1 MIHLIFLGPPGAG
14 KGTQAKIIAKNYNI
28 PQISTGDIL
37 RNAIQNGTELGK
49 KAKEYIDSGKLVP
62 DQIVIEIIK
71 ERIQESDCIN
81 GFLLDGFP
89 RTLKQAEEL
98 DQLLKTL
105 NKEINYVINI
115 DVPETEI
122 INRLLNRAKIEG
134 RTDDTEPVIKNRMK
148 VYYEQTYPLI
158 DYYNKKGIL
167 KNISGIGKIEEITK
181 RIIEAI
187 NN

>member
-28 PQISTGDIL
+28 PQISTGEIL

-62 DQIVIEIIK
+62 DELVIEIIK
-71 ERIQESDCIN
+71 ERIQESDCVN

-98 DQLLKTL
+98 DKLLKIL
-105 NKEINYVINI
+105 NKKIDYVINI
-115 DVPETEI
+115 DVPEAEL

-134 RTDDTEPVIKNRMK
+134 RSDDTEPVIKNRMK
-148 VYYEQTYPLI
+148 TYYEQTYPLI
-158 DYYNKKGIL
+158 DYYTKKGIL
-167 KNISGIGKIEEITK
+167 SNISGVGSIEEITNK
-181 RIIEAI
+181 IIETI
-187 NN
+187 NS